1 MRAVLLAGTFMSDSA
16 HLGTQMCYERV
27 PWHAVL
33 HAVSVCRSSDVFVVI
48 TVVGVTFVLQ
58 ARIL

>member
-1 MRAVLLAGTFMSDSA
+1 MLGCVTDIAL
-16 HLGTQMCYERV
+16 LGTQMCYERV

-33 HAVSVCRSSDVFVVI
+33 HAVSVCRSSDVLVVI
-48 TVVGVTFVLQ
+48 TVVGVTVVLQ